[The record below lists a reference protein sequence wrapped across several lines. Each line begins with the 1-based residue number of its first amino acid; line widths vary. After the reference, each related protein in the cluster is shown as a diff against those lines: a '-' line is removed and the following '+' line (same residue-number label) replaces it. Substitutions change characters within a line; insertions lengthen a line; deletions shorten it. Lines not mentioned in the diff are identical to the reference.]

1 MDFPPFGN
9 RGGDK
14 FFREILAK
22 RIGQA
27 DMRDKTAAEKSA
39 VPLGG
44 SVDELIGNHNVAGG
58 DLLSQTANSAYRNDS
73 IDSQFLHGK
82 DIGAKVDLRRQ
93 PTMAL
98 AMAWQES

>member
-1 MDFPPFGN
+1 MDLSPFGN

-14 FFREILAK
+14 FFCEIPAK

-27 DMRDKTAAEKSA
+27 DMRDETAAEKSA
-39 VPLGG
+39 GPLGG
-44 SVDELIGNHNVAGG
+44 SVDELIGDHNVAWR
-58 DLLSQTANSAYRNDS
+58 DLLPYTADSAYRNDS

-98 AMAWQES
+98 SMT